1 MQTSLHFETT
11 EEIEVF
17 EQLVKPLRD
26 NNQLRQTLISLLVL
40 YHKHPAVIEGLHRGG
55 QVTVADA
62 VTQELQ
68 DKVSLVQTKVDLFN
82 IYLDNVSSDID
93 QLSPENIDQ
102 TLAQFKAFEHSTMQT
117 EAPEIQQMQEVP
129 AASDLKEYIASIIR
143 EEMNLV
149 KQELAGVREVTTDLQ
164 PEIKETTVLLVPE
177 PEVQDVEE
185 EEEMEPLFA
194 KRTSSTYVL
203 PQSIAPTEEEPEIE
217 EELVAEE
224 GLPFDPLQGVPS
236 FLLDAA
242 EESML

>member
-102 TLAQFKAFEHSTMQT
+102 TLTQFKAFEQSTLQT
-117 EAPEIQQMQEVP
+117 EVPEVQSVQEVP
-129 AASDLKEYIASIIR
+129 ATSDLKEYIASIIR

-149 KQELAGVREVTTDLQ
+149 KQELTGVREIPTDLQ
-164 PEIKETTVLLVPE
+164 PEIKETTVPFVPE
-177 PEVQDVEE
+177 PVVQDVEDE
-185 EEEMEPLFA
+185 QIEPLFT
-194 KRTSSTYVL
+194 KRTSSAYVM
-203 PQSIAPTEEEPEIE
+203 PPSIALTEQEPEIE
-217 EELVAEE
+217 EETVAEE
-224 GLPFDPLQGVPS
+224 EPPFDPLQGVPS

>member
-55 QVTVADA
+55 QVTVADT

-82 IYLDNVSSDID
+82 IYLDNVSNDID

-102 TLAQFKAFEHSTMQT
+102 TLEQFKAFEHSTMQT

-149 KQELAGVREVTTDLQ
+149 KQELVGVREVTTDLQ

-185 EEEMEPLFA
+185 EQTETLFT

-224 GLPFDPLQGVPS
+224 ELPFDPLQGVPS